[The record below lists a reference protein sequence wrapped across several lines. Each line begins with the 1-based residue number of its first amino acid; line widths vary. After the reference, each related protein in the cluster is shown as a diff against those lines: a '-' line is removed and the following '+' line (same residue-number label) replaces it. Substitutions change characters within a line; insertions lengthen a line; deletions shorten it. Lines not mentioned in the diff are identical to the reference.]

1 MALCALS
8 LSPQG
13 WEWGSLPFI
22 RKDDRVF
29 RLALCLS
36 TSSFYLPSTRFTL
49 RFSPLLYLFPPL
61 IILLSGDVR
70 WPLVIL
76 IGSSPSLFSPVPS
89 SSSSRMH
96 RVLRRSIPSPTR
108 HRFPYVFQF
117 HGYRPFLRAT
127 RPFLMTKRRI
137 RCRLILIEIGPF
149 FFSYI
154 FVIGIFVHKINCFF
168 HVKYTFRIYYVLHF
182 LSYCTFYL
190 HDSCKFYKFFE
201 LKFLITMQYLELQLD
216 SGLCIFM
223 NMVETE
229 W

>member
-22 RKDDRVF
+22 RKNDRVF

-137 RCRLILIEIGPF
+137 RCRLILIEIGLV
-149 FFSYI
+149 FFSI

-168 HVKYTFRIYYVLHF
+168 TWNIRFAYITFYIFFRIACFICTIHVNFINF
-182 LSYCTFYL
+182 L
-190 HDSCKFYKFFE
+190 
-201 LKFLITMQYLELQLD
+201 
-216 SGLCIFM
+216 
-223 NMVETE
+223 N
-229 W
+229 

>member
-8 LSPQG
+8 LSPRG

-22 RKDDRVF
+22 RKGDRVF

-36 TSSFYLPSTRFTL
+36 TSSFYLASTRFTL
-49 RFSPLLYLFPPL
+49 RFSPLPLLYLFPPL

-89 SSSSRMH
+89 SSSSCRVH
-96 RVLRRSIPSPTR
+96 RVLRRSISSPTR

-127 RPFLMTKRRI
+127 RPFSMTKPRI
-137 RCRLILIEIGPF
+137 PCRLILIEIGLSFSF
-149 FFSYI
+149 FF
-154 FVIGIFVHKINCFF
+154 FF
-168 HVKYTFRIYYVLHF
+168 FFRF
-182 LSYCTFYL
+182 L
-190 HDSCKFYKFFE
+190 
-201 LKFLITMQYLELQLD
+201 
-216 SGLCIFM
+216 
-223 NMVETE
+223 
-229 W
+229 